1 MKKRATSQRPALRT
15 LDLAVQPFFRLWLY
29 ALGAFGTGFVL
40 SAAQFDGK
48 NLPAAISLAAALPF
62 SLAAVCAYAGAACG
76 YLVFWG
82 MSGAAEPVAA
92 GFLILAASCLFH
104 DVIPASRRWF
114 LPLCAAGIHAAVG
127 LIFLLSAPVTTA
139 RVLLFLARATL
150 VCLCARL
157 FSGLPE
163 KSAVSLGALGLW
175 LLLAA
180 DQLVLLPG
188 LTLGVILAGCISF
201 LFSASELFLPAAG
214 LCGLVLEIG
223 AATDYCAMAMLFLA
237 ASVCHAARPRF
248 VVLRASLFFL
258 TLAASAFLFGAG
270 RSLFPFGVFWGT
282 VLGIALW
289 KPAQALITK
298 ISVPADE
305 RRLQALR
312 AASGAFW
319 SLASSLQR
327 GTSNALAPQSA
338 VIFDKAAEEVCRTC
352 AKWSVCWE
360 QNAQETFRLLSR
372 ASRGILRRG
381 EARRDDL
388 PPLFLARCCHT
399 DSFLRAVN
407 DALCEQLARV
417 QYLSRL
423 AESRQIL
430 CDQYRTLSRLLS
442 SLSEPAT
449 EKSPPDTYAPE
460 LGFRAKGLRGA
471 DICGDY
477 GASFRCGEWFY
488 VLLCDGMGAGES
500 AKAEAVCASSLLK
513 ELIEAGFDAQDAMQS
528 LNALYILR
536 DTGAFAAIDLLQIS
550 LASGEGF
557 LHKWGAAPSFL
568 KFGRTIQR
576 LGAPLPPPGLGV
588 GQGYRPECI
597 RVSMQRGEALV
608 LTSDG
613 VDAAIAERY
622 LQGCGEL
629 CVRELAAGVVA
640 SCEDAPPDDRTAAVL
655 RLRLCASAS
664 PAYPRILSQ
673 LHLL

>member
-1 MKKRATSQRPALRT
+1 MKKRAASRSPSLRT
-15 LDLAVQPFFRLWLY
+15 CNLAVRPFFRLWLY
-29 ALGAFGTGFVL
+29 ALGAFGAGL
-40 SAAQFDGK
+40 LLAAAQLGGRS
-48 NLPAAISLAAALPF
+48 LPAAISLAAALPF
-62 SLAAVCAYAGAACG
+62 SLAAVCSYAGAACG
-76 YLVFWG
+76 YLLFWG
-82 MSGAAEPVAA
+82 MSGTAEPVAA
-92 GFLILAASCLFH
+92 GFLMLAASCLFH
-104 DVIPASRRWF
+104 DVVPASRRWF
-114 LPLCAAGIHAAVG
+114 MPLCAAGIYAAVG
-127 LIFLLSAPVTTA
+127 LIFLLSAPVTSAKAALYGA
-139 RVLLFLARATL
+139 RIAL

-163 KSAVSLGALGLW
+163 KSTMSLGALGLW

-180 DQLVLLPG
+180 NQLVLLPG

-214 LCGLVLEIG
+214 LCGLVLEIN
-223 AATDYCAMAMLFLA
+223 AAAEYRAMAMLFLA
-237 ASVCHAARPRF
+237 ASVCHAARPRL
-248 VVLRASLFFL
+248 VSVRAGLYFL
-258 TLAASAFLFGAG
+258 TLAASAFFFGAG
-270 RSLFPFGVFWGT
+270 QSLFPFGVFWGT
-282 VLGIALW
+282 VLGVALW
-289 KPAQALITK
+289 RPAQALLSKIT
-298 ISVPADE
+298 VPADE
-305 RRLQALR
+305 RRLQSLR
-312 AASGAFW
+312 AASGALW
-319 SLASSLQR
+319 SLASALQR
-327 GTSNALAPQSA
+327 GTSASLAPQSA

-372 ASRGILRRG
+372 AARGFLRRG

-430 CDQYRTLSRLLS
+430 CDQYRILSRLFS
-442 SLSEPAT
+442 SLGEPASA
-449 EKSPPDTYAPE
+449 KYAPDAYAPE

-477 GASFRCGEWFY
+477 GASFRFGEWFY

-500 AKAEAVCASSLLK
+500 AKAEAVGASTLLR

-536 DTGAFAAIDLLQIS
+536 DSGAFAAIDLLQIS
-550 LASGEGF
+550 LITAEGF

-568 KFGRTIQR
+568 KFGRTVQR

-597 RVSMQRGEALV
+597 RISMQRGEALI

-655 RLRLCASAS
+655 RLRLCASAA
-664 PAYPRILSQ
+664 PAQKRVLSQ
-673 LHLL
+673 LHL